1 MRATVA
7 VHDGKAQ
14 QVIDAWLVTTA
25 AERRAV
31 VFESP
36 FVEVQV
42 PEDVSVVRL
51 GGACACCLGQ
61 LPLRVAIVRL
71 MRSQRPEA
79 VLLLLTGAG
88 HADRVRALLA
98 DGSLGIRFDV
108 E

>member
-7 VHDGKAQ
+7 VHDGETQ
-14 QVIDAWLVTTA
+14 QAIDAWLAKTA
-25 AERRAV
+25 SEHRAV

-36 FVEVQV
+36 FVGVQV
-42 PEDVSVVRL
+42 PEDVPVVRL

-79 VLLLLTGAG
+79 VLLLLAGPG

>member
-7 VHDGKAQ
+7 VRDGEAQ
-14 QVIDAWLVTTA
+14 LAVDAWLSKTMS
-25 AERRAV
+25 ERRAV

-36 FVEVQV
+36 FDEVHV
-42 PEDVSVVRL
+42 PDDVPVVRL

-71 MRSQRPEA
+71 MRSQRPAA
-79 VLLLLTGAG
+79 VLLLLSGPE
-88 HADRVRALLA
+88 HANRVRALLA
-98 DGSLGIRFDV
+98 DGSLGICFDV